1 MITRAG
7 IQLAILTT
15 ALLWAGLVAAQAFE
29 PPRLVPADPY
39 RIQPGD
45 ILSITVWKEEDLQG
59 DVLVRSDGGLS
70 FPLAGEIL
78 AMPMTV
84 DELRKEIAR
93 RLEPYVPNP
102 VVTVALKQSGGNRI
116 YVLGKVNRPGEFPF
130 GKPIDVMQAISLA
143 GGTTSYASLDDIKIL
158 RRKSGGHQ
166 DAINFRYSEVAQG
179 RGLEQNILL
188 ISGDTV
194 VVP

>member
-1 MITRAG
+1 MTTAPT
-7 IQLAILTT
+7 QLAMLAT
-15 ALLWAGLVAAQAFE
+15 ALCWAGLAAAQALV
-29 PPRLVPADPY
+29 PPRAVPADPY

-59 DVLVRSDGGLS
+59 DVLVRTDGGVS

-78 AMPMTV
+78 AVPMTV
-84 DELRKEIAR
+84 EELRKDIAR
-93 RLEPYVPNP
+93 RLEKYVPNP

-158 RRKSGGHQ
+158 RRKSGGGQ
-166 DAINFRYSEVAQG
+166 DAINFRYSDVAQG

-188 ISGDTV
+188 MSGDTV

>member
-1 MITRAG
+1 MMTRAG
-7 IQLAILTT
+7 LQLAILTA
-15 ALLWAGLVAAQAFE
+15 ALLWTGLASAQAYE
-29 PPRLVPADPY
+29 PPSPVPADPY

-59 DVLVRSDGGLS
+59 DVLVRTDGGVS

-78 AMPMTV
+78 AVPMTIE
-84 DELRKEIAR
+84 ELRKDIAR
-93 RLEPYVPNP
+93 RLEKYIPNP

-158 RRKSGGHQ
+158 RRKSGGNQ
-166 DAINFRYSEVAQG
+166 DAINFRYSDVAQG

>member
-7 IQLAILTT
+7 IQVAILTA
-15 ALLWAGLVAAQAFE
+15 ALLWTGLAAAQAYE
-29 PPRLVPADPY
+29 PPSPVPADPY

-45 ILSITVWKEEDLQG
+45 ILAITVWQEEDLQG
-59 DVLVRSDGGLS
+59 DVLVRTDGGVS

-78 AMPMTV
+78 AVPMTIE
-84 DELRKEIAR
+84 ELRKDIAR
-93 RLEPYVPNP
+93 RLEKYIPNP

-158 RRKSGGHQ
+158 RRKSGGNQ
-166 DAINFRYSEVAQG
+166 DAINFRYSDVSQG

>member
-1 MITRAG
+1 MITRAAFHP
-7 IQLAILTT
+7 AILTA
-15 ALLWAGLVAAQAFE
+15 ALFWAGSAAPQSFE
-29 PPRLVPADPY
+29 PPSQVPSDPY

-59 DVLVRSDGGLS
+59 DVLVRTDGGVS

-78 AMPMTV
+78 AVPMTIE
-84 DELRKEIAR
+84 DLRKDIAK
-93 RLEPYVPNP
+93 RLEKYIPNP

-130 GKPIDVMQAISLA
+130 GKPVDVMQAISLA
-143 GGTTSYASLDDIKIL
+143 GGTTSFASLDDIKIL
-158 RRKSGGHQ
+158 RRKSGGNQ
-166 DAINFRYSEVAQG
+166 DAIGFRYSEVAQG

-188 ISGDTV
+188 KSGDTV

>member
-7 IQLAILTT
+7 IQVAILTA
-15 ALLWAGLVAAQAFE
+15 ALLWTGLAAAQAYE
-29 PPRLVPADPY
+29 PPSPVPADPY

-45 ILSITVWKEEDLQG
+45 ILAITVWKEEDLQG
-59 DVLVRSDGGLS
+59 DVLVRTDGGVS

-78 AMPMTV
+78 AVPMTIE
-84 DELRKEIAR
+84 ELRKDIAR
-93 RLEPYVPNP
+93 RLEKYIPNP

-158 RRKSGGHQ
+158 RRKSGGNQ